1 MMTIEGSLYHCLY
14 FFQFMCLLP
23 RGGAS
28 DPMDVYSFNQI
39 LRLLR
44 VVSCRIHRVYN
55 FREKVSLTF
64 TKAKPFYVAIPNG
77 SNLSLI
83 ALSKRNILLIC
94 SR

>member
-1 MMTIEGSLYHCLY
+1 MTVEGSLYHCLNFY
-14 FFQFMCLLP
+14 QFTMSLLP

-28 DPMDVYSFNQI
+28 DPMDVYSLNQI

-44 VVSCRIHRVYN
+44 VVSFRIHRAYN

-64 TKAKPFYVAIPNG
+64 TKAKPFYVAIPTG

-83 ALSKRNILLIC
+83 ALSKTKHITNLL
-94 SR
+94 